1 VVTAIGLVAGLL
13 TTACWLPQVVKTI
26 RIGDADEFAWLYL
39 AMLMIGLTGWAVYGS
54 VRGDIPLALY
64 NCITWVLVMIVV
76 MIKVRGG
83 APKSKEAAS
92 TGAVD

>member
-26 RIGDADEFAWLYL
+26 RLGDADEFAWLYL
-39 AMLMIGLTGWAVYGS
+39 AMLMVGLTGWAIYGS
-54 VRGDIPLALY
+54 VRGDLPLALY

-76 MIKVRGG
+76 LIKVRGG
-83 APKSKEAAS
+83 NPAKRTASEA
-92 TGAVD
+92 TVD